1 MALRRTDRSRR
12 RLGRGL
18 DSLISTPV
26 QIETKPKPA
35 SNQTATTEQAE
46 PTGSAPLHSGGGD
59 GGVQMI
65 PIGQIHANPDQ
76 PRRHFDEEA
85 LQSLAASIRSAGLMQ
100 PVVVRPSSTVVG
112 GFQLVVGER
121 RWRAAQLV
129 GLSPMPA
136 IVQQLDDQ
144 TALAW
149 ALIENLQRE
158 DLNPIERA
166 EAFRQLI
173 NEHGLTHQ
181 ELAERVGLN
190 RSSVTNFLRLL
201 ELDESSQAALRT
213 EQLTVGHAKALLA
226 ITNPIQR
233 RRLAQAAIRQG
244 WSVRALE
251 QRVSRLSRQSKAGAF
266 AGRALDP
273 HLQDLQ
279 RQLGEHLGTKV
290 AITSGKKKGT
300 GRLTIDFYSLDQFDG
315 LMERLGFLNE

>member
-1 MALRRTDRSRR
+1 MAQRRTDRSRR

-26 QIETKPKPA
+26 QIETKPEAA
-35 SNQTATTEQAE
+35 SDQTVMTEQAE
-46 PTGSAPLHSGGGD
+46 PTGSIPLHSGGGT
-59 GGVQMI
+59 VQMI
-65 PIGQIHANPDQ
+65 PIGQIHPNPNQ
-76 PRRHFDEEA
+76 PRKHFDEEA
-85 LQSLAASIRSAGLMQ
+85 LQSLAASIQSAGLMQ
-100 PVVVRPSSTVVG
+100 PVVVRPSSSG
-112 GFQLVVGER
+112 GGGYELVVGER

-144 TALAW
+144 TVMAW

-173 NEHGLTHQ
+173 DQHGLTHQ

-201 ELDESSQAALRT
+201 ELDETSQAALRT
-213 EQLTVGHAKALLA
+213 EQITVGHAKALLA
-226 ITNPIQR
+226 ITNSMQR
-233 RRLAQAAIRQG
+233 RRLAEAAIRKG
-244 WSVRALE
+244 WSVRTLE
-251 QRVSRLSRQSKAGAF
+251 QRVSGLTNRSKAG
-266 AGRALDP
+266 GLDGPVALDP

-290 AITSGKKKGT
+290 AIAQGKKKGT

-315 LMERLGFLNE
+315 LMQRLGFVSE